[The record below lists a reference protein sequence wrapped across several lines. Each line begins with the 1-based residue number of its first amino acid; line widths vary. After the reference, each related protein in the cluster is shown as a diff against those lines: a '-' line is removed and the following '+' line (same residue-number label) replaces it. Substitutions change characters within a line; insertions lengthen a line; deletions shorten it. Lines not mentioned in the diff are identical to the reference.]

1 MRVDA
6 LPMGAD
12 PADRCVQGVS
22 DGLSGAVF
30 GDWASI
36 GAVLDREIGL
46 AGILFMGRQ
55 IGKDVELESRSC
67 N

>member
-30 GDWASI
+30 GDWASSGWHIVHGSADWQRRGI
-36 GAVLDREIGL
+36 GVPE
-46 AGILFMGRQ
+46 
-55 IGKDVELESRSC
+55 
-67 N
+67 